1 MAFQYLTNVPLER
14 AKRDYEDILISEG
27 FRGEAEEI
35 PAVSSL
41 GRRTAA
47 PVYAKICSPHYPASA
62 MDGIAIRA
70 EDTFGATET
79 APVLLKSD
87 GFTVVDTGDPV
98 PEDCDAVIMIEDVIY
113 GEDGSA
119 RITAP
124 AAPWQHI
131 RQIGEDICAGEMIL
145 PSYTEITPAVIGAM
159 LAGGVMKVSVIRRP
173 TVGIIPTGD
182 EIIPPTDDPKP
193 GKIMEFNSAIFSAM
207 LVKWDAVPKT
217 YPIVPDQSGL
227 VEAAVRR
234 AAEECDMVLL
244 NAGSSA
250 GREDYSAAAIASVG
264 KVLHHGIAMR
274 PGKPAILGYAGKK
287 PILGVP
293 GYPVSGILVLE
304 ELLKPLIL
312 KWYNH
317 GECQEENVSAV
328 LSRPVVS
335 GLKYR
340 EFVRVRLGKVGDKL
354 VASPLDRGSGVVTSL
369 SLIHI

>member
-1 MAFQYLTNVPLER
+1 MAFQYLTNIPLER

-41 GRRTAA
+41 GRTTAS

-79 APVLLKSD
+79 APVLMKSD
-87 GFTVVDTGDPV
+87 GFTMVDTGDPV

-145 PSYTEITPAVIGAM
+145 PSYTEITPAAIGAM

-182 EIIPPTDDPKP
+182 EIIPPTDDPEP

-207 LVKWDAVPKT
+207 LVKWGAVPKT
-217 YPIVPDQSGL
+217 YPIVPDQPEL

-244 NAGSSA
+244 NAG
-250 GREDYSAAAIASVG
+250 
-264 KVLHHGIAMR
+264 
-274 PGKPAILGYAGKK
+274 
-287 PILGVP
+287 
-293 GYPVSGILVLE
+293 
-304 ELLKPLIL
+304 
-312 KWYNH
+312 
-317 GECQEENVSAV
+317 
-328 LSRPVVS
+328 
-335 GLKYR
+335 
-340 EFVRVRLGKVGDKL
+340 
-354 VASPLDRGSGVVTSL
+354 
-369 SLIHI
+369 